1 MLNYFIASESLERR
15 IDTVEVTEEYGSRS
29 TQTSE
34 ARNQADQSGH
44 MEQGK
49 QKMPS
54 MVPGAIGGHA
64 DDENDDRKDVE
75 QAERG
80 RHCHEEV
87 EDEHSFFV
95 KDLRG

>member
-1 MLNYFIASESLERR
+1 
-15 IDTVEVTEEYGSRS
+15 
-29 TQTSE
+29 
-34 ARNQADQSGH
+34 
-44 MEQGK
+44 
-49 QKMPS
+49 MPS

-75 QAERG
+75 KAERG
-80 RHCHEEV
+80 RHIHEEV